1 VEKDIMIT
9 YWTVLLIG
17 LVSILIVMV
26 VMMLVKKTLIDRLNF
41 VFAMNTVVVLL
52 IMTVGFIDGRVD
64 MYIDIALSY
73 SILGFVTS
81 VILAK
86 YIGGR
91 RR

>member
-1 VEKDIMIT
+1 MMTKI
-9 YWTVLLIG
+9 WTLVLIW
-17 LVSILIVMV
+17 LVALLLGMLF
-26 VMMLVKKTLIDRLNF
+26 MMFRKKYPLNKLNY
-41 VFAMNTVVVLL
+41 VFAMNTVIVLL
-52 IMTVGFIDGRVD
+52 IMTVGFIDGRED

-86 YIGGR
+86 YVGGR

>member
-1 VEKDIMIT
+1 M
-9 YWTVLLIG
+9 VLFWKIVLAG
-17 LVSILIVMV
+17 LILILMIMLAV
-26 VMMLVKKTLIDRLNF
+26 MLVRKQLLDKLNF
-41 VFAMNTVVVLL
+41 VFAMNTVIVLMIL
-52 IMTVGFIDGRVD
+52 TVGFIDGRED

-91 RR
+91 RK

>member
-1 VEKDIMIT
+1 MMTAFWK
-9 YWTVLLIG
+9 TVLVI
-17 LVSILIVMV
+17 LVAILVAMV
-26 VMMLVKKTLIDRLNF
+26 VMMFRKKYFLNKLNY
-41 VFAMNTVVVLL
+41 VFAMNTVIVLL
-52 IMTVGFIDGRVD
+52 IMTVGFIDGRED

-91 RR
+91 KR

>member
-1 VEKDIMIT
+1 MMT
-9 YWTVLLIG
+9 TFWQLMLAG
-17 LVSILIVMV
+17 LAAILII
-26 VMMLVKKTLIDRLNF
+26 MLVLMFMRKTTLDKLNYI
-41 VFAMNTVVVLL
+41 FAMNTVIVLIIL
-52 IMTVGFIDGRVD
+52 TVGFIDGRED

-91 RR
+91 KK

>member
-1 VEKDIMIT
+1 MIT
-9 YWTVLLIG
+9 GFWYWLLAG
-17 LVSILIVMV
+17 LLVILIIML
-26 VMMLVKKTLIDRLNF
+26 VMMFRKKGLLDKLNY
-41 VFAMNTVVVLL
+41 VFAMNTVIVLL
-52 IMTVGFIDGRVD
+52 ILAVGFRDGRED

-91 RR
+91 KQ

>member
-1 VEKDIMIT
+1 MIT
-9 YWTVLLIG
+9 YWTLLLIG

-26 VMMLVKKTLIDRLNF
+26 VMMLVKKPLIDRLNF

>member
-1 VEKDIMIT
+1 MT
-9 YWTVLLIG
+9 GYWTAVLIG
-17 LVSILIVMV
+17 LIGILII
-26 VMMLVKKTLIDRLNF
+26 MLILMFSRKALLDKLNY
-41 VFAMNTVVVLL
+41 VFAMNTVIVLIIL
-52 IMTVGFIDGRVD
+52 AVGFIDGRED

-91 RR
+91 RK

>member
-1 VEKDIMIT
+1 MMT
-9 YWTVLLIG
+9 NFWLYPLAG
-17 LVSILIVMV
+17 LMVILIA
-26 VMMLVKKTLIDRLNF
+26 MLVLMFRKKALLEKLNY
-41 VFAMNTVVVLL
+41 VFAMNTVIVLL
-52 IMTVGFIDGRVD
+52 ILVVGFAGGRED
-64 MYIDIALSY
+64 MFIDIALSY

>member
-1 VEKDIMIT
+1 MTAFWK
-9 YWTVLLIG
+9 TVLVI
-17 LVSILIVMV
+17 LVAILVAMV
-26 VMMLVKKTLIDRLNF
+26 VMMFRKKYFLNKLNY
-41 VFAMNTVVVLL
+41 VFAMNTVIVLL
-52 IMTVGFIDGRVD
+52 IMTVGFIDGRED

-91 RR
+91 KR

>member
-1 VEKDIMIT
+1 MMSRFWMIILILLVC
-9 YWTVLLIG
+9 VLLD
-17 LVSILIVMV
+17 LIY
-26 VMMLVKKTLIDRLNF
+26 LTISKKDVYDKLNF
-41 VFAMNTVVVLL
+41 VFVANTVIVLAL
-52 IMTVGFIDGRVD
+52 MVIGFVDGRMD

-91 RR
+91 K

>member
-1 VEKDIMIT
+1 MT
-9 YWTVLLIG
+9 THFWYCLLAG
-17 LVSILIVMV
+17 LMFILIIMLI
-26 VMMLVKKTLIDRLNF
+26 MMFIKKDLLGKLNY
-41 VFAMNTVVVLL
+41 VFAMNTVIVLL
-52 IMTVGFIDGRVD
+52 ILTVGFKDGRED

-91 RR
+91 KR

>member
-1 VEKDIMIT
+1 MT
-9 YWTVLLIG
+9 GFWTIILIG
-17 LVSILIVMV
+17 LITILAGLV
-26 VMMLVKKTLIDRLNF
+26 VFVLTKRKLFDKLNAI
-41 VFAMNTVVVLL
+41 FAMNTVIVLL
-52 IMTVGFIDGRVD
+52 IMVVGFIDGRMD

-91 RR
+91 K

>member
-1 VEKDIMIT
+1 MT
-9 YWTVLLIG
+9 TFWTVMLIG
-17 LVSILIVMV
+17 LVCILMA
-26 VMMLVKKTLIDRLNF
+26 MLVFVFVKKALFDKLNA
-41 VFAMNTVVVLL
+41 VFAMNTVIVLL
-52 IMTVGFIDGRVD
+52 IMIVGFIDGRMD

-91 RR
+91 KK

>member
-1 VEKDIMIT
+1 MMKT
-9 YWTVLLIG
+9 FWTFVLIALTA
-17 LVSILIVMV
+17 ILLCML
-26 VMMLVKKTLIDRLNF
+26 VMMFRKKYSLNKLNY
-41 VFAMNTVVVLL
+41 VFAMNTVIVLL
-52 IMTVGFIDGRVD
+52 ILTVGFIDGRED

>member
-1 VEKDIMIT
+1 MMHA
-9 YWTVLLIG
+9 YWTVVLGCLLA
-17 LVSILIVMV
+17 ILIAMV
-26 VMMLVKKTLIDRLNF
+26 IMMFRKYYFLNKLNY
-41 VFAMNTVVVLL
+41 VFAMNTVIVLL
-52 IMTVGFIDGRVD
+52 IMTVGFIDGRID